1 MDPKKDFAVT
11 LNPNRSSQVQVA
23 ASMTKDVAKDMA
35 TMLEQVPV
43 AAPQWATK
51 ATALEGCRIAHKAG
65 GNTKIT
71 LADAVVGTDSF
82 ARKSTVI
89 RSPVPMTADDKVYA
103 AWEKLLAE
111 RYPNDKELHRSVFV
125 DTFEEAKQ
133 SVNAT
138 NKRKKEEEA
147 ATKLQAATAKRARTT
162 DTAEAEA
169 GGAPVPAV
177 VQTTPPGADAAAAAG
192 APPPAR
198 RWLWWR

>member
-1 MDPKKDFAVT
+1 MDPKKDFLVT
-11 LNPNRSSQVQVA
+11 LNPNGSSQVQVA

-43 AAPQWATK
+43 AATQWATK
-51 ATALEGCRIAHKAG
+51 ATALEGCRIA
-65 GNTKIT
+65 

-138 NKRKKEEEA
+138 RKRKKEEAA
-147 ATKLQAATAKRARTT
+147 ATKLQVTPSVEITT
-162 DTAEAEA
+162 
-169 GGAPVPAV
+169 
-177 VQTTPPGADAAAAAG
+177 
-192 APPPAR
+192 
-198 RWLWWR
+198 